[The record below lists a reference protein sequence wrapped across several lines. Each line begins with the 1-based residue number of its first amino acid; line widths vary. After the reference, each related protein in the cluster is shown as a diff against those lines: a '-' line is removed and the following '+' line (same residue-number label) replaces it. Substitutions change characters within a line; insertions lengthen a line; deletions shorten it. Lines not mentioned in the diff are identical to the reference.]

1 MTKSILLMAYARTDN
16 NTKLGSARRR
26 VRDISPNRRFVQ
38 RLVQLYNRL
47 QLDPDHLYDVVQD
60 AVIDENS
67 KFFKILK
74 NSQKKNFKKPCNL

>member
-1 MTKSILLMAYARTDN
+1 MRFLYRIVEGEVKMPDDQKYFTYGVRAYRQQHQTWICTAD
-16 NTKLGSARRR
+16 

-67 KFFKILK
+67 SL
-74 NSQKKNFKKPCNL
+74 